1 MDLAK
6 VLFELRQE
14 LADIDAAIL
23 SLERLE
29 TAEKRRVRGPQWLA
43 EMREVAAS
51 RKRIKAEQHLK
62 NVP

>member
-6 VLFELRQE
+6 VLFELRKE
-14 LADIDAAIL
+14 LADINAAIL

-29 TAEKRRVRGPQWLA
+29 QAEKRRMRAPQWLA

-51 RKRIKAEQHLK
+51 RKRIKAEEHVK
-62 NVP
+62 EAG